1 MKIKWNIRM
10 MMVKNNIHSGA
21 ELKRQLETVGVN
33 LSSAQVTRIVNEMPS
48 RINTKLLLGLINIF
62 RCTTNDLLSVEHED
76 GDGESISNVRPLHI
90 KEGSKKTEPKKNA
103 RQINT
108 TMKKDREQRHLED
121 ISALTG
127 GPARCYPVKREDKLP
142 V

>member
-48 RINTKLLLGLINIF
+48 RINTKLLLGLIKIF
-62 RCTTNDLLSVEHED
+62 RCTTDDLLSVEHED
-76 GDGESISNVRPLHI
+76 GDRESISNVRPLHS
-90 KEGSKKTEPKKNA
+90 KEKPEQKASKKNA

-108 TMKKDREQRHLED
+108 TLKKDREPRDLED
-121 ISALTG
+121 LSELTG
-127 GPARCYPVKREDKLP
+127 GPARCYPVKREDK
-142 V
+142 